1 MPADQPMP
9 TTIPNVYLLHGEED
23 LLVEQALG
31 TLLDRLIP
39 REERSL
45 NLDVLHADEVGI
57 TDVIT
62 RVDTLPFFGRRR
74 VVIVKGADAWKPAD
88 QEKLAAYL
96 DQGAPPSALVLVAEA
111 LDRRRRL
118 FTTIRRLG
126 EVQEYPR
133 LSLRQLPSWV
143 ADQARAAG
151 RTLPPDA
158 VDTFIA
164 FVGPGLR
171 QLDLELQKILAYAGE
186 RTQITREDVEAAASR
201 LAEST
206 IFMLVDA
213 IGQRHADQALRYV
226 AEILREEAP
235 PYVLFMIARQFRLLY
250 RASVLLSRRR
260 SADLP
265 QALGVPPFVARRIAD
280 QARNFSPAVFPAVF
294 RRLQDA
300 DLAIKTR
307 GHPRLALET
316 LIADLCLP
324 SASTSTSAGRRRW
337 GG

>member
-1 MPADQPMP
+1 MPAA
-9 TTIPNVYLLHGEED
+9 ISHVYLLHGDED

-31 TLLDRLIP
+31 SLLDRLIP
-39 REERSL
+39 REERNL
-45 NLDVLHADEVGI
+45 NLDVLHADEAGV
-57 TDVIT
+57 TDLIT

-74 VVIVKGADAWKPAD
+74 VVVVKGADAWKPAD
-88 QEKLAAYL
+88 QEKLAAYVE
-96 DQGAPPSALVLVAEA
+96 QGAPPSALVLVAEG

-133 LSLRQLPSWV
+133 LSVRQLPSWV

-151 RTLPPDA
+151 RTLTPDA
-158 VDTFIA
+158 VDALIA

-171 QLDLELQKILAYAGE
+171 QLTLELQKIFAYAGE
-186 RTQITREDVEAAASR
+186 RTEITRQDVEAAASR
-201 LAEST
+201 LSEST

-213 IGQRHADQALRYV
+213 VGERHADQALRYV
-226 AEILREEAP
+226 GEILRDEAP

-250 RASVLLSRRR
+250 RASVLVSRRR
-260 SADLP
+260 SADLQ
-265 QALGVPPFVARRIAD
+265 QALGVPPFVARRIAE

-294 RRLQDA
+294 QRLQDA
-300 DLAIKTR
+300 DRAIKTT
-307 GHPRLALET
+307 GHPRLALEM

-324 SASTSTSAGRRRW
+324 RPELTGARGREGAGAQP
-337 GG
+337 